1 MKPTGPVP
9 GGPCW
14 VELSTSDV
22 PAAKSFYSAVLG
34 WRSETDPRPEAGGYT
49 VAHLGDARVAA
60 LSPTY
65 QPEQPTA
72 WTVSFAT
79 GDTDAAVEQVKS
91 AGGSLLVGPLDVFD
105 EGRFAVVA
113 DPSGAVFSL
122 WQARAFAGF
131 ERLNAPG
138 ALGWV
143 ELITHEAEPAL
154 AFYPEVLGWAVN
166 TASEKNPRWSLAGK
180 DFGGLVVM
188 DDAFAAY
195 RSANWLPYFG
205 VADVD
210 TAAATAQGAG
220 GELLA
225 PPTSVREGPR
235 TAVVRDPQGAA
246 FGIHG
251 TGDES

>member
-1 MKPTGPVP
+1 MKLTGPVP

-22 PAAKSFYSAVLG
+22 PAAQSFYAAVLG
-34 WRSETDPRPEAGGYT
+34 WRPETDPRPEAGGCTTAY
-49 VAHLGDARVAA
+49 LGDARVAA
-60 LSPTY
+60 LSPTHL
-65 QPEQPTA
+65 PEQPTA

-79 GDTDAAVEQVKS
+79 RDTDAAVEKVKG
-91 AGGSLLVGPLDVFD
+91 AGGSLLVGPLDVPD

-122 WQARAFAGF
+122 WQPRAFAGF

-143 ELITHEAEPAL
+143 ELVTHEAEPAL
-154 AFYPEVLGWAVN
+154 AFYPEVFGWTVN
-166 TASEKNPRWSLAGK
+166 GASEKYPQWSLAGD

-205 VADVD
+205 VTDVD
-210 TAAATAQGAG
+210 AAAATAQGAG
-220 GELLA
+220 GELLM
-225 PPTSVREGPR
+225 PPTSVRQAPR
-235 TAVVRDPQGAA
+235 MAVVRDPQGAA
-246 FGIHG
+246 FGIHRAV
-251 TGDES
+251 DED